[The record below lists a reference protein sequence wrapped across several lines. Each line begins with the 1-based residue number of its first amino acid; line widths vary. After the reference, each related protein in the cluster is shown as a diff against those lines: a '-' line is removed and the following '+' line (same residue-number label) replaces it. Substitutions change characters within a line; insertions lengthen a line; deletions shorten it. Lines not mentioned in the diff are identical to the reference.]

1 MNIVLL
7 VLKIIGI
14 VLLVLMGLIL
24 LLLVLIAFCPVTYRI
39 NAAYEN
45 EIDAKVKVGWLFY
58 LITVTLSYQKEK
70 QKCVLRLFGIPIMD
84 FLKPRPKKNKQPK
97 KPEKTKKGVKS
108 DPKLESSKAVKG
120 AEKKEFQQK
129 INKSE
134 PTGETI
140 GQDAS
145 EDQENP
151 EEKLKFTEKIK
162 KLLHQIKQTIQ
173 TLIQKIKD
181 IYQKGIDLKKTID
194 AWITVLGREQTKNGI
209 SKAKGHIISL
219 LLHILPRKWKAYV
232 KLGFDDPAVTGKI
245 MGYYWMFIG
254 LWGEHLIC
262 VPDFEHKVL
271 EATLAA
277 KGHIRGIKFIYIAW
291 KVLFDKDLKYLRK
304 LNAEVNDV
312 LNGGAA

>member
-7 VLKIIGI
+7 ILKIIGI
-14 VLLVLMGLIL
+14 LLLVVIGLIL
-24 LLLVLIAFCPVTYRI
+24 LILALVVFCPVTYRI
-39 NAAYEN
+39 NAAYET

-58 LITVTLSYQKEK
+58 LITVTFSYQKEK
-70 QKCVLRLFGIPIMD
+70 QKCILRILGIPIID
-84 FLKPRPKKNKQPK
+84 FLRPKPK
-97 KPEKTKKGVKS
+97 KSKQSKNPKKVKAAAKS
-108 DPKLESSKAVKG
+108 DPKPQQPPKAAKG
-120 AEKKEFQQK
+120 AEKKKLQQTT
-129 INKSE
+129 NQSE
-134 PTGETI
+134 PLKEAFN
-140 GQDAS
+140 Q
-145 EDQENP
+145 EDQE
-151 EEKLKFTEKIK
+151 EQKEKPGLIERIK
-162 KLLHQIKQTIQ
+162 KLYEQLKQTILA
-173 TLIQKIKD
+173 LIQKVKD
-181 IYQKGIDLKKTID
+181 IYQKGLDLKKKAD
-194 AWITVLGREQTKNGI
+194 AWITVLGREQTKSGI
-209 SKAKGHIISL
+209 DKAKGHIISL

-262 VPDFEHKVL
+262 VPDFENRVL
-271 EATLAA
+271 EATLTA

>member
-7 VLKIIGI
+7 ILKIIGI
-14 VLLVLMGLIL
+14 VLLVLIGLIL
-24 LLLVLIAFCPVTYRI
+24 LLLVLVAFCPVTYGI

-45 EIDAKVKVGWLFY
+45 DINAKVKVGWLFY
-58 LITVTLSYQKEK
+58 LITITLNYQKEK
-70 QKCVLRLFGIPIMD
+70 QKCLLRILGIPIID
-84 FLKPRPKKNKQPK
+84 FLRPKPK
-97 KPEKTKKGVKS
+97 KSKKPQKAKTAVKS
-108 DPKLESSKAVKG
+108 DPKPDPPKAAKR
-120 AEKKEFQQK
+120 AENKKIQQK
-129 INKSE
+129 ITESE
-134 PTGETI
+134 SLEETF
-140 GQDAS
+140 DSKDS
-145 EDQENP
+145 EER
-151 EEKLKFTEKIK
+151 EEKLKFTERIK
-162 KLLHQIKQTIQ
+162 KLFEQLKQTILA
-173 TLIQKIKD
+173 LIQKVKD
-181 IYQKGIDLKKTID
+181 IYQKGLDLKKKAD

-209 SKAKGHIISL
+209 DKAKGHISSL

-232 KLGFDDPAVTGKI
+232 KLGFDDPSLTGKI

-262 VPDFEHKVL
+262 VPDFENRVL
-271 EATLAA
+271 EVNLTA

>member
-1 MNIVLL
+1 MDIVLL
-7 VLKIIGI
+7 ILKIIGI
-14 VLLVLMGLIL
+14 
-24 LLLVLIAFCPVTYRI
+24 LLLVLIGLILLVLVLVVFCPVTYRI
-39 NAAYEN
+39 NASYET

-58 LITVTLSYQKEK
+58 LITVTFSYQKEK
-70 QKCVLRLFGIPIMD
+70 QKCILRIFGIPIMD

-97 KPEKTKKGVKS
+97 EAKKAKKSVKPDPKPEP
-108 DPKLESSKAVKG
+108 PKAAKG
-120 AEKKEFQQK
+120 AEKKP
-129 INKSE
+129 E
-134 PTGETI
+134 PMEE
-140 GQDAS
+140 AL
-145 EDQENP
+145 EQEIQEEQEEQ
-151 EEKLKFTEKIK
+151 EEKLKFTERIK
-162 KLLHQIKQTIQ
+162 KLYEQLKQTIQ
-173 TLIQKIKD
+173 TLIQKAKD
-181 IYQKGIDLKKTID
+181 IYQKGLDLKKKAD

-209 SKAKGHIISL
+209 DKAKGHIISL

-271 EATLAA
+271 EATLTA

>member
-1 MNIVLL
+1 MDIVLL
-7 VLKIIGI
+7 ILKIIGI
-14 VLLVLMGLIL
+14 
-24 LLLVLIAFCPVTYRI
+24 LLLVLIGLILLVLVLVVFCPVTYRI
-39 NAAYEN
+39 NAAYET

-58 LITVTLSYQKEK
+58 LITVTFSYQKEK
-70 QKCVLRLFGIPIMD
+70 QKCILRIFGIPIMD

-97 KPEKTKKGVKS
+97 EAKKAKKSVKPDPKPEP
-108 DPKLESSKAVKG
+108 PKAAKR
-120 AEKKEFQQK
+120 AEKEP
-129 INKSE
+129 E
-134 PTGETI
+134 PTE
-140 GQDAS
+140 DAL
-145 EDQENP
+145 EQEIQEEQ
-151 EEKLKFTEKIK
+151 EEKLKFTERIK
-162 KLLHQIKQTIQ
+162 KLYEQLKQTIL
-173 TLIQKIKD
+173 TLIQKVKD
-181 IYQKGIDLKKTID
+181 IYQKGLDLKKKAD

-209 SKAKGHIISL
+209 DKAKGHIISL

-271 EATLAA
+271 EATLTA

>member
-1 MNIVLL
+1 MDIVLL
-7 VLKIIGI
+7 ILKIIGI
-14 VLLVLMGLIL
+14 
-24 LLLVLIAFCPVTYRI
+24 LLLVLIGLILLVLVLVVFCPVTYRI
-39 NAAYEN
+39 NAAYET

-58 LITVTLSYQKEK
+58 LITVTFSYQKEK
-70 QKCVLRLFGIPIMD
+70 QKCILRIFGIPIMD

-97 KPEKTKKGVKS
+97 EAKKAKKSVKPDPKPEP
-108 DPKLESSKAVKG
+108 PKAAKR
-120 AEKKEFQQK
+120 AEKKPK
-129 INKSE
+129 
-134 PTGETI
+134 PTEETL
-140 GQDAS
+140 
-145 EDQENP
+145 EQEIQEEQ
-151 EEKLKFTEKIK
+151 EEKLKFTERIK
-162 KLLHQIKQTIQ
+162 KLYEQLKQTIL
-173 TLIQKIKD
+173 TLIQKVKD
-181 IYQKGIDLKKTID
+181 IYQKGLDLKKKAD

-209 SKAKGHIISL
+209 DKAKGHIISL

-271 EATLAA
+271 EATLTA

>member
-7 VLKIIGI
+7 ILKIIGI
-14 VLLVLMGLIL
+14 ALLVLLGLIL
-24 LLLVLIAFCPVTYRI
+24 LILALVVFCPVTYRI

-45 EIDAKVKVGWLFY
+45 EINAKVKVGWLFY
-58 LITVTLSYQKEK
+58 LITVTFSFQKEK
-70 QKCVLRLFGIPIMD
+70 QKCLLRILGIPIID
-84 FLKPRPKKNKQPK
+84 FLRPKPKKNKQSK
-97 KPEKTKKGVKS
+97 KPQKANKPKIAAGS
-108 DPKLESSKAVKG
+108 DPKPGPSKDVKR
-120 AEKKEFQQK
+120 AEKKK
-129 INKSE
+129 TE
-134 PTGETI
+134 PD
-140 GQDAS
+140 QAAF
-145 EDQENP
+145 DQEEQ
-151 EEKLKFTEKIK
+151 EEQGEKPGFAERIK
-162 KLLHQIKQTIQ
+162 KLYEQLKQTIL
-173 TLIQKIKD
+173 TLIRKIKD
-181 IYQKGIDLKKTID
+181 IYQKGLDLKKKAD
-194 AWITVLGREQTKNGI
+194 AWLTVLGREQTKSGI
-209 SKAKGHIISL
+209 DKAKGHIISL

-262 VPDFEHKVL
+262 VPDFENRVL
-271 EATLAA
+271 EATLTA